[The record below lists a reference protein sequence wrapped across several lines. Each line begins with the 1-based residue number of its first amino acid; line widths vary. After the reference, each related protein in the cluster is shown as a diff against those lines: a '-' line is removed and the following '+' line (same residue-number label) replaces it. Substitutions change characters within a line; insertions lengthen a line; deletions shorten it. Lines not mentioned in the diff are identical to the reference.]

1 MLLYKQTEK
10 KSDSQLIQ
18 DQALNT
24 IVKKNKRIK
33 DLEAQ
38 QRDIWTAL
46 MDRSVAD
53 SKRRKDTLDAA
64 AASSSN
70 QPPPPPPD
78 KPKIIQNPVVPMPS
92 SQPSGVSVSGK
103 ERAVQPN
110 GGLQIP
116 ANLPPST
123 NKTREDDKPL
133 NKTMREGADPAV
145 RKKAQKQTEAGQKR
159 KRENSRDNEE
169 REYRARRKAN
179 PPPPPQEPAKSST
192 PAPDVKKKITK
203 EKRKPIDLTKE
214 PIDLTKDEKTIDLT
228 KDDDKP
234 PPAKAKSKS
243 KAPKLK
249 RGVKGG
255 AIIRTLSRP
264 GPKNKPAEP
273 TRKTESKSDKA
284 ESKADTI
291 LLLL

>member
-10 KSDSQLIQ
+10 SDPQLIQ

-24 IVKKNKRIK
+24 VVKKNKRIK
-33 DLEAQ
+33 ELEVQ

-46 MDRSVAD
+46 RDRAVAD
-53 SKRRKDTLDAA
+53 GKRRKDTLDVA

-78 KPKIIQNPVVPMPS
+78 KPKIVQNPVVPMPS

-103 ERAVQPN
+103 ERTVQPT

-145 RKKAQKQTEAGQKR
+145 RKKAQKQTETGQKR
-159 KRENSRDNEE
+159 KRENFRDNEE

-179 PPPPPQEPAKSST
+179 PPAPPPIQEPAKSST
-192 PAPDVKKKITK
+192 PAPYVKKKITK
-203 EKRKPIDLTKE
+203 EK
-214 PIDLTKDEKTIDLT
+214 KT
-228 KDDDKP
+228 
-234 PPAKAKSKS
+234 
-243 KAPKLK
+243 
-249 RGVKGG
+249 
-255 AIIRTLSRP
+255 
-264 GPKNKPAEP
+264 N
-273 TRKTESKSDKA
+273 
-284 ESKADTI
+284 
-291 LLLL
+291 